1 MDWKTIRNE
10 YITDET
16 SSYRKLAKKYGVSLT
31 AITKRSK
38 EEDWIGQRKQLK
50 DKTITKSIE
59 KLSDKTAD
67 KLSRVADLTDK
78 LLDKLEQAI
87 EELDVQLYK
96 HVEKTKEIEY
106 NNSLRPDK
114 PTKETIHEEEK
125 VIEVKT
131 IVDRSGLKAIA
142 SSLRDIKEI
151 QMLKTELDRQEQE
164 ARIAKLQRDADA
176 GKPDGGKSYGVL
188 LMPSIMPE
196 LTPPG
201 EDDDG

>member
-1 MDWKTIRNE
+1 MDWNTIRNE
-10 YITDET
+10 YISDES
-16 SSYRKLAKKYGVSLT
+16 SSYRKLAKKYRVSLT

-59 KLSDKTAD
+59 KLSQKTAD
-67 KLSRVADLTDK
+67 KLSRVSDLTDK

-87 EELDVQLYK
+87 EELDIQLYK
-96 HVEKTKEIEY
+96 DVVKVKEIEY
-106 NNSLRPDK
+106 KNDKRPDK

-125 VIEVKT
+125 VIECKT

-151 QMLKTELDRQEQE
+151 QMLKSELDKQEQE
-164 ARIAKLQRDADA
+164 ARIAKLRKEA
-176 GKPDGGKSYGVL
+176 
-188 LMPSIMPE
+188 E
-196 LTPPG
+196 R
-201 EDDDG
+201 EDDTTSEIEIVFNAGPEEWNG